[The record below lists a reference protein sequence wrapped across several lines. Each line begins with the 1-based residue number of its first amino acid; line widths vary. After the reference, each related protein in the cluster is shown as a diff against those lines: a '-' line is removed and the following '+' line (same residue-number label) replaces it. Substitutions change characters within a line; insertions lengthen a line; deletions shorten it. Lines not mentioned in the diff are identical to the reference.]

1 MKRSESRKSMDETV
15 RPPRKP
21 VKRLRTDRERE
32 KIISLSTRNI
42 CCAVQSLSPL
52 GRFVTPWTA
61 ARKASLSI
69 TTFWSLL
76 KLISIKSVM
85 LSNHLILC
93 HPLLLLP
100 SMSLTSKS
108 FPESQLFTSG
118 GQSTRTSA
126 SASVLPVNIQD

>member
-32 KIISLSTRNI
+32 KIISLSSRNI
-42 CCAVQSLSPL
+42 CCTVQSLSPL
-52 GRFVTPWTA
+52 GHFVTPWTA

-69 TTFWSLL
+69 TTFPSLL

-108 FPESQLFTSG
+108 FPESQLFASG

-126 SASVLPVNIQD
+126 SASVLPVNIQN

>member
-1 MKRSESRKSMDETV
+1 MDETV

-32 KIISLSTRNI
+32 KIISLSSRNI

-52 GRFVTPWTA
+52 RHFVTRWTA

-69 TTFWSLL
+69 TSFRSLL
-76 KLISIKSVM
+76 KLISIKLVM

-100 SMSLTSKS
+100 SIFLTSKS
-108 FPESQLFTSG
+108 FPESALCIRWPKYQNFSFGISPSSEYSG
-118 GQSTRTSA
+118 LISFR
-126 SASVLPVNIQD
+126 ID